1 MKTKTLGRTGLEI
14 PIVGLGTG
22 FIGIADPNRAAV
34 EYDFMDAPTWGRPGR
49 SAEGAGRASHM
60 DVELGIA
67 TVHTAIEAGST
78 LIDTA
83 PLYGSGN
90 SESIIGRALRQRP
103 DLAKRCAVT
112 TKVGQTAEGRDY
124 SYDAVMR
131 QVEES
136 QNRLGV
142 DAFEVLYIHDA
153 MDIPV
158 EDVMGK
164 NRALGALRKL
174 QDTGVTRFVGTAA
187 NEPPTNAWYIETGE
201 FDAAVVPEALSLI
214 NQLAADRILPAA
226 VRHDVGLLIATPVE
240 RGLLATGPVDGIDYL
255 ARNFSQACL
264 DHVARIQDLCTS
276 HGVPM
281 VAAALQWCTR
291 HPQVA
296 ATIPGARVPAEAR
309 ANADAGGTD
318 IPEAFWIDLAPL
330 IRHFEVDVD
339 R

>member
-1 MKTKTLGRTGLEI
+1 MKTKMLGRTGLEI

-22 FIGIADPNRAAV
+22 FIGIADPNLAAS
-34 EYDFMDAPTWGRPGR
+34 EYDFMDAPTWGRPGI
-49 SAEGAGRASHM
+49 SAEGGGRTSHM
-60 DVELGIA
+60 DIGEGIA
-67 TVHTAIEAGST
+67 TVHAAIEAGST

-103 DLAKRCAVT
+103 DLAERCTVT

-136 QNRLGV
+136 QNRLGI

-153 MDIPV
+153 MDMPI
-158 EDVMGK
+158 ETVMGK
-164 NRALGALRKL
+164 NRALGALRRL
-174 QDTGVTRFVGTAA
+174 QDSGVTRCVGTAA
-187 NEPPTNAWYIETGE
+187 NDPLTNVRYIETGE

-226 VRHDVGLLIATPVE
+226 VKHNVGVLIATPVE
-240 RGLLATGPVDGIDYL
+240 RGLLATGPVDGINYL
-255 ARNFSQACL
+255 ARKFSRTCL
-264 DHVARIQDLCTS
+264 NHVARIRDLCAS
-276 HGVPM
+276 HRVPM

-296 ATIPGARVPAEAR
+296 ATIPGARVPSEAR
-309 ANADAGGTD
+309 ANADAGAKD
-318 IPEAFWIDLAPL
+318 IPEAFWKDLDPL